1 MKKALVAFGVVLAFA
16 TVPAHAGIELRF
28 RVAFTSPDEPVTFIY
43 DAVLVSGRI
52 VPGSAISQ
60 HVTCYDIAGL
70 LEASSISPDWTATIQ
85 SSGVDAEDARR
96 TGRDDSPRVMN
107 ATWTYTGSLPLDT
120 TAGPVVLSTIRF
132 RAVAPT
138 TGLGTCI
145 SQTNGRRGP
154 TTLIS
159 HP

>member
-1 MKKALVAFGVVLAFA
+1 MKKTLLAVALALAFTA
-16 TVPAHAGIELRF
+16 PAQAGIELRF
-28 RVAFTSPDEPVTFIY
+28 RLAFTTPDEPITWIY

-52 VPGSAISQ
+52 VPGSTISQ
-60 HVTCYDIAGL
+60 HITCYDVAGL
-70 LEASSISPDWTATIQ
+70 LDAGGSSADWPATIQ
-85 SSGVDAEDARR
+85 SAGVDAEDARR

-107 ATWTYTGSLPLDT
+107 VTWTYTGSVPIDT

-132 RAVAPT
+132 RAVAPS